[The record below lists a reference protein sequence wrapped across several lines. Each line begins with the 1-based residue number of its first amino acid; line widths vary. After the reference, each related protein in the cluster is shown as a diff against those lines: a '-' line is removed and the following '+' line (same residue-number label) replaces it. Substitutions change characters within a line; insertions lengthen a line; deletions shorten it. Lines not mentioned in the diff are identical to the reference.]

1 SYAGDSYTV
10 SPLTQDA
17 KTLQGLISALS
28 PQIMPSPGSNLSA
41 GIAQAI
47 TLLNQAGF
55 NYGDIVV
62 ISSGAAQAQVDKA
75 LELLKNKPYRVH
87 VLAIGTEQGAPI
99 SLPDG
104 QLLSQNG
111 KVVLAKLNLLP
122 LARLATA
129 TKGIVERWQPTDAD
143 VARITSVPSYAKQFN
158 ENNVKQTISERINHG
173 VWLLPILLLL
183 ALASFRRGVILLLA
197 VCVLQPAP
205 KAVALPSSFGIEK
218 PLEQAQQILTS
229 SWQQLDK
236 LQQNPAFSNSDQ
248 KALHAYQAGNFQDAA
263 NQFTSPAW
271 KGAAL
276 YKAGDYQSAIEILT
290 PLNDITSAYNLANAH
305 AKTGDYAK
313 AAELYRALLAKE
325 PSHRDAK
332 RNLALVEQALK
343 EQQKNPP
350 KEQQKPDAQ
359 DAKQDQQSQ
368 NEQQGAG
375 DNNQQNEQQQGQG
388 QGQGQGQNNSADSS
402 ADPSQDPNSAQ
413 PADQASSAASA
424 ASPQPQHGA
433 QPNSAFGDESA
444 QQSASAGD
452 GEEQENA
459 RESSAMQQAQQGKQA
474 DAEKSGQDVAA
485 GNAFADQTS
494 AEQQNNLQRSDPVLK
509 KLEQVP
515 NDTAALIRAQMLLQ
529 EREKNPPSRRQAW

>member
-1 SYAGDSYTV
+1 MADFTFIYPAWLLALLPLALLLPLLKKNDRHSRLLAPHLSHALQLLPEKKAHSPIKIVALSWILAVIALAGPSFNRQEMPAAQLSEARVLVMEMSQALYATDILPSRLEQAKYKALDMLPHWQEGSTALVSYAGDSYTV

-62 ISSGAAQAQVDKA
+62 ISSGATQSQVDKA

-99 SLPDG
+99 TLPDG
-104 QLLSQNG
+104 QLLSKNG

-173 VWLLPILLLL
+173 VWLLPVLLLL

-205 KAVALPSSFGIEK
+205 KAVASPSSFGIEK

-229 SWQQLDK
+229 SWQHLDK

-290 PLNDITSAYNLANAH
+290 PLNDTTSAYNLANAH

-343 EQQKNPP
+343 EQ
-350 KEQQKPDAQ
+350 
-359 DAKQDQQSQ
+359 
-368 NEQQGAG
+368 
-375 DNNQQNEQQQGQG
+375 
-388 QGQGQGQNNSADSS
+388 
-402 ADPSQDPNSAQ
+402 
-413 PADQASSAASA
+413 
-424 ASPQPQHGA
+424 
-433 QPNSAFGDESA
+433 
-444 QQSASAGD
+444 
-452 GEEQENA
+452 
-459 RESSAMQQAQQGKQA
+459 
-474 DAEKSGQDVAA
+474 
-485 GNAFADQTS
+485 
-494 AEQQNNLQRSDPVLK
+494 
-509 KLEQVP
+509 
-515 NDTAALIRAQMLLQ
+515 
-529 EREKNPPSRRQAW
+529 